1 VSETKDGPGADRPG
15 TERPEAVRE
24 ALQVL
29 SGLPGIVAAKQAQR
43 GTVEQV
49 VELES
54 RYETGALVPLRNL
67 GVRVALKRD
76 VAIGVLKDTHFREP
90 PEPTVYLVEEDPQKT
105 APPGQRV
112 VVEGT
117 TYRVVGEEVLASRS
131 PYTEKIIAL
140 GDSFVIFPDRRS
152 SNTVPSYFLI
162 PPLGFPEL
170 EVIAD
175 RLGIAG
181 VLSISPSAQADSCL
195 RESCG
200 FPADPALATLLIAFD
215 VNPAI

>member
-1 VSETKDGPGADRPG
+1 MSETKDGLS
-15 TERPEAVRE
+15 VVKE

-29 SGLPGIVAAKQAQR
+29 SGLTGIVAVKQVQR
-43 GTVEQV
+43 GTMEQV
-49 VELES
+49 AELES
-54 RYETGALVPLRNL
+54 RYEKGALVPLRNL

-90 PEPTVYLVEEDPQKT
+90 PEPTVYLVEEDPEKG
-105 APPGQRV
+105 APPAQRV
-112 VVEGT
+112 AVEGT
-117 TYRVVGEEVLASRS
+117 TYRIVGEEVLASRS

-152 SNTVPSYFLI
+152 SNRVPSYFLV

-170 EVIAD
+170 EAISA
-175 RLGIAG
+175 RLGITG

-195 RESCG
+195 REACG
-200 FPADPALATLLIAFD
+200 FPDDPALATLLVAFD
-215 VNPAI
+215 VNPGT

>member
-1 VSETKDGPGADRPG
+1 VSETKDGLS
-15 TERPEAVRE
+15 VVKE

-29 SGLPGIVAAKQAQR
+29 SGLTGIVAVKQVQR

-49 VELES
+49 AELES
-54 RYETGALVPLRNL
+54 RYEKGALVPLRNL

-90 PEPTVYLVEEDPQKT
+90 PEPTVYLVEEDPEKV
-105 APPGQRV
+105 APPAQRV
-112 VVEGT
+112 AVEGT
-117 TYRVVGEEVLASRS
+117 TYRIVGEEVLASRS

-152 SNTVPSYFLI
+152 SNRVPSYFLV

-170 EVIAD
+170 EAISA
-175 RLGIAG
+175 RLGITG

-195 RESCG
+195 REACG
-200 FPADPALATLLIAFD
+200 FPDDPALATLLVAFD
-215 VNPAI
+215 VNPGT

>member
-1 VSETKDGPGADRPG
+1 VSETKDRPSADSLS
-15 TERPEAVRE
+15 AVKE

-29 SGLPGIVAAKQAQR
+29 SGLPGIVAVEQVQR

-54 RYETGALVPLRNL
+54 RYEKGALVPLKNL
-67 GVRVALKRD
+67 GVRVALRRD
-76 VAIGVLKDTHFREP
+76 VAIGVLKDARFREP
-90 PEPTVYLVEEDPQKT
+90 PGPTVYLVEEDPQQS

-112 VVEGT
+112 IVEGT
-117 TYRVVGEEVLASRS
+117 TYRVVGEEVLASR
-131 PYTEKIIAL
+131 PPHKEKIITL

-152 SNTVPSYFLI
+152 SNRVPSYFLV

-170 EVIAD
+170 ESISA
-175 RLGIAG
+175 RLGITG

-195 RESCG
+195 REACG
-200 FPADPALATLLIAFD
+200 FPDDPALATLLLAFD
-215 VNPAI
+215 VNTGS

>member
-1 VSETKDGPGADRPG
+1 MSETKDGLS
-15 TERPEAVRE
+15 VVKE

-29 SGLPGIVAAKQAQR
+29 SGLTGIVAVKQVQR

-49 VELES
+49 AELES
-54 RYETGALVPLRNL
+54 RYEKGALVPLRNL

-90 PEPTVYLVEEDPQKT
+90 PEPTVYLVEEDPEKV
-105 APPGQRV
+105 APPAQRV
-112 VVEGT
+112 AVEGT
-117 TYRVVGEEVLASRS
+117 TYRIVGEEVLASRS

-152 SNTVPSYFLI
+152 SNRVPSYFLV

-170 EVIAD
+170 EAISA
-175 RLGIAG
+175 RLGITG

-195 RESCG
+195 REACG
-200 FPADPALATLLIAFD
+200 FPDDPALATLLVAFD
-215 VNPAI
+215 VNPGT

>member
-1 VSETKDGPGADRPG
+1 MSESNDRLPADGLS
-15 TERPEAVRE
+15 AVRE

-29 SGLPGIVAAKQAQR
+29 SGLPGIVAVKQVQR

-49 VELES
+49 AELES
-54 RYETGALVPLRNL
+54 RYEKGALVPLKNL
-67 GVRVALKRD
+67 GVRVALERD

-90 PEPTVYLVEEDPQKT
+90 PEPTVYLVEEDPDKG

-112 VVEGT
+112 TVEGT

-131 PYTEKIIAL
+131 PHREKIIAL
-140 GDSFVIFPDRRS
+140 GDSFVIFPERRS
-152 SNTVPSYFLI
+152 SNRVPSYFLV

-170 EVIAD
+170 EAISP
-175 RLGIAG
+175 RLGITG

-195 RESCG
+195 REACG
-200 FPADPALATLLIAFD
+200 FPDDPALATLLVAFD
-215 VNPAI
+215 VHTET

>member
-1 VSETKDGPGADRPG
+1 MSETKDRLPADG
-15 TERPEAVRE
+15 LSAVKE

-29 SGLPGIVAAKQAQR
+29 SGLPGIVAAKQVQR

-54 RYETGALVPLRNL
+54 RYEKGALVPLRNL

-90 PEPTVYLVEEDPQKT
+90 PEPTVYLVEEDPEKG
-105 APPGQRV
+105 APPAQRV
-112 VVEGT
+112 VVEDT
-117 TYRVVGEEVLASRS
+117 TYRIVGEEVLTSRS
-131 PYTEKIIAL
+131 PYAEKIIAL

-152 SNTVPSYFLI
+152 SNKIPSYFLV

-170 EVIAD
+170 EAIPA
-175 RLGIAG
+175 RLGVTG

-195 RESCG
+195 REACG
-200 FPADPALATLLIAFD
+200 FPDDPALATLLVAFD
-215 VNPAI
+215 VNPGT